1 MEMIEILIPIA
12 SAILSS
18 SITFFFTRAKQKEET
33 RTNEL
38 DNVQKALE
46 VYRSIIDDLE
56 NDLNKTK
63 IQISELNGMIN
74 EIRKKCNSN
83 CIN

>member
-1 MEMIEILIPIA
+1 MIEILLPIIT
-12 SAILSS
+12 AIISS
-18 SITFFFTRAKQKEET
+18 SATYLFTRAKQKEET
-33 RTNEL
+33 RANEL

-56 NDLNKTK
+56 KDLNKTK
-63 IQISELNGMIN
+63 IQISELNAMIN

>member
-1 MEMIEILIPIA
+1 MEMIEILIPIIT
-12 SAILSS
+12 AIASS
-18 SITFFFTRAKQKEET
+18 SITYLFTRAKQKEET

-46 VYRSIIDDLE
+46 VYRSIIKDLE
-56 NDLNKTK
+56 TDLEKTK
-63 IQISELNGMIN
+63 SKIEELNTMIN
-74 EIRKKCNSN
+74 AIRKKCNSN

>member
-1 MEMIEILIPIA
+1 MEVIEILIPFI
-12 SAILSS
+12 SAVVSS
-18 SITFFFTRAKQKEET
+18 TITYLFTKNKQKEEI

-46 VYRSIIDDLE
+46 VYRSIISDLE
-56 NDLNKTK
+56 KDLNKTK